1 MDRQAFRTHSL
12 DGALLFFQPSTGT
25 NVRVATAATRDRR
38 RRAPRVA
45 MFGITNHCN
54 LRCTFCSRDVSRT
67 SEWTVDT
74 AYAVLAGLADAGTL
88 EVAFGGGEPF
98 AFRGFTELLVRLRDT
113 TTLASHVTTNGTLLH
128 DLDWDALRGALGQVR
143 LSIYD
148 EVDWRAAGASL
159 SEVGQRWG
167 ANVLVDAPE
176 LARLPQRLDE
186 LARLG
191 ASDVSLLSY
200 VGPDRDLQLSAE
212 GDARLAA
219 IARSSPLALRV
230 SVCFGA
236 RVDVPRLFRGADDSG
251 DCGAGRDFVSITP
264 DRRLQS
270 CSFQDASFAIE
281 SAADVLRVWNEQQ
294 ESLSRAAPRDG
305 CARARGE
312 RSARHSSDP
321 GGASLRVWQ
330 AFSGNNS
337 GECIM
342 VAHFVTAE
350 DADKYLAELVPGF
363 VPGEP
368 YSAPWKQLFTSE
380 RVDTPALEH
389 AQAPEQLVSAGRT
402 VLART
407 RMAADDDFPE
417 LRALAW
423 KRGGEVL
430 AGGIH
435 EHDTPTML
443 FAIRAPSGDA
453 ESLIARVEAV
463 APTAAAVRHGEVVL
477 GAFPVSDELDA
488 SLAVVREL
496 ANGAPVAQELFFQ
509 PLDRATL
516 THETKRLGV
525 AIAESSRMML
535 QFWAMTPEERCAR
548 AADFARSLT
557 EAHAAV
563 VGSAVLVDGI
573 QRKKR
578 LAVLGHRGGAFL
590 SSLRATMVTVHVSL
604 WRDAPPRTKGKK
616 TPPPPV
622 LEIEAVRSALEPRL
636 RVLVGQRTC
645 ELTCT
650 TGPTWRQGVT
660 LRVETDAPLE
670 VFEAVAAM
678 AAEMPDVSIS
688 VGVTDT
694 SQLAFALRRL
704 VEEATSARG

>member
-1 MDRQAFRTHSL
+1 M
-12 DGALLFFQPSTGT
+12 LFFQPSTGT
-25 NVRVATAATRDRR
+25 HVRVATEATRALRR
-38 RRAPRVA
+38 HAPRVA

-54 LRCTFCSRDVSRT
+54 LRCSFCSRDVTRASA
-67 SEWTVDT
+67 WTVDS
-74 AYAVLAGLADAGTL
+74 AHAVLAGLADAGTL

-98 AFRGFTELLVRLRDT
+98 AFRGFTELLVRLRET
-113 TTLASHVTTNGTLLH
+113 TALASHVTTNGTLLR

-148 EVDWRAAGASL
+148 EVDWRAAASKL
-159 SEVGQRWG
+159 TEVGQRWG
-167 ANVLVDAPE
+167 ANVLVDERE

-186 LARLG
+186 LAQLG
-191 ASDVSLLSY
+191 ASDVSILSY
-200 VGPDRDLQLSAE
+200 VGPDRDLQLSAAC
-212 GDARLAA
+212 DDRLAG
-219 IARSSPLALRV
+219 IVRNSPLALRL

-236 RVDVPRLFRGADDSG
+236 RVSAPRLFLGADDSG

-281 SAADVLRVWNEQQ
+281 SAADVLRVWSEQQ
-294 ESLSRAAPRDG
+294 ESLSRAAPREG
-305 CARARGE
+305 CARARTRTDG
-312 RSARHSSDP
+312 RPWSAAPPGSAA
-321 GGASLRVWQ
+321 GGASLKVWQ

-342 VAHFVTAE
+342 VAQFVTAE
-350 DADKYLAELVPGF
+350 DAEKYLAELVPGF

-368 YSAPWKQLFTSE
+368 YSAPWKELFTTE

-402 VLART
+402 VFART

-435 EHDTPTML
+435 EHDKPTML
-443 FAIRAPSGDA
+443 FAIRARSGEA
-453 ESLIARVEAV
+453 EPLIARVEAV
-463 APTAAAVRHGEVVL
+463 APTAVAARHGDVVL
-477 GAFPVSDELDA
+477 GAFPVSDELEA
-488 SLAVVREL
+488 SLAMVRDL
-496 ANGAPVAQELFFQ
+496 AHGAPVAQELFFE

-516 THETKRLGV
+516 THETKRLG
-525 AIAESSRMML
+525 ATIPESSRMML
-535 QFWAMTPEERCAR
+535 QFWAMTPEERSAR
-548 AADFARSLT
+548 AADFAKSVT
-557 EAHAAV
+557 EAEVAV

-590 SSLRATMVTVHVSL
+590 ASLRATMVTVHVSL
-604 WRDAPPRTKGKK
+604 WRDSPPRTKGKK

-622 LEIEAVRSALEPRL
+622 LEIETIRSALEPRL
-636 RVLVGQRTC
+636 RASVGQRTC

-650 TGPTWRQGVT
+650 SGPTWRQGVT
-660 LRVETDAPLE
+660 LRMETDAPRE

-678 AAEMPDVSIS
+678 SAEMPDVSVS

-704 VEEATSARG
+704 IEEALR